1 MINSFLYKFLNDISF
16 LGIKIY
22 YRRFFIF
29 IFFDAAVILSSFY
42 LAYNT
47 RYETFFLNE
56 EIIKL
61 SIIYTLISF
70 FFIFFFQLYQL
81 STLNQDFEI
90 FLKIE
95 IFIIVFFSAIAFYF
109 FDRSVI
115 ARSIPIIIS
124 IYKIVFFLILRFIFY
139 KIINISK
146 YNENIQNVAI
156 YGAGEEANIL
166 KNLITKSYKY
176 NVIFFFEKSDVFNNN
191 KSYNNIDKIPIVTN
205 IKKVEK
211 LLIKYKIA
219 KIFQTK
225 NINENFFD
233 KNFKSFIKKRKISFE
248 VIKNLQGNLA
258 YQIFSLNEDLF
269 YERIFER
276 NEFKFNNQSNQN
288 FFKDQNVLI
297 TGGAGTIGKA
307 LFDHLLSVKYK
318 KIFIVDNSEVNIFY
332 YKKIYKEYLNINF
345 LCGSINDNL
354 FFEDVL
360 KNKKIDIIFHAAAY
374 KHVSVVENNIFSAI
388 RNNILGTENLII
400 SSIKNKV
407 KKFIF
412 ISSDKAV
419 NPSTVMGATKRV
431 GELLVLY
438 YSRLSK
444 STQLATVRFGNIIG
458 SSGSVIPIFINNI
471 KNSENLIVND
481 VNTER
486 YFMSSQEAAYL
497 VTKCSQM
504 MDSVK
509 KIFIFDMGKP
519 VKIYDIAKKLLLI
532 LGVTNSVRIVFGKLQ
547 KEEKISEE
555 LFSSN
560 ERIKKTNDKKI
571 FFIENILDSNLK
583 IFYKN
588 FITLKKM
595 LKNNNL
601 YAIKKQLFKTLSY

>member
-1 MINSFLYKFLNDISF
+1 MNNSFLYKFLNNISF

-22 YRRFFIF
+22 YRRFFTF
-29 IFFDAAVILSSFY
+29 IFFDAVLILSSFY
-42 LAYNT
+42 FAYNT

-95 IFIIVFFSAIAFYF
+95 IFTLLFFSAIAFYF

-124 IYKIVFFLILRFIFY
+124 IYKIVFFLIIRFIFY

-156 YGAGEEANIL
+156 YGTGEEANIL

-211 LLIKYKIA
+211 LLIKYKIT

-233 KNFKSFIKKRKISFE
+233 KNFKSFIKKRKVSFE

-276 NEFKFNNQSNQN
+276 NEFKFNNQTNQN
-288 FFKDQNVLI
+288 FFKDQNILI

-318 KIFIVDNSEVNIFY
+318 EIFIVDNSEVNIFY

-345 LCGSINDNL
+345 LCGSINDSL

-388 RNNILGTENLII
+388 RNNIFGTENLII

-419 NPSTVMGATKRV
+419 NPSTVMGATKRA

-471 KNSENLIVND
+471 KNSDNLIVND

-588 FITLKKM
+588 FITLKKI
-595 LKNNNL
+595 LKKNNL
-601 YAIKKQLFKTLSY
+601 HAIKKQLFKTISY

>member
-1 MINSFLYKFLNDISF
+1 MNNSFLYKFLNNISF

-29 IFFDAAVILSSFY
+29 IFFDAVLIFSSFY
-42 LAYNT
+42 FAYNT
-47 RYETFFLNE
+47 RYETIFLNE

-95 IFIIVFFSAIAFYF
+95 IFTLIFFSAIAFYF

-146 YNENIQNVAI
+146 YNKNIQNVAI
-156 YGAGEEANIL
+156 YGTGEEANIL

-211 LLIKYKIA
+211 LLIKYKIT

-354 FFEDVL
+354 FIEDVL

-400 SSIKNKV
+400 SSVKNKV

-431 GELLVLY
+431 GELLVLH

-471 KNSENLIVND
+471 KNSENLIVNN

-509 KIFIFDMGKP
+509 QIFIFDMGKP

-547 KEEKISEE
+547 NEEKISEE

-588 FITLKKM
+588 FITLKKI
-595 LKNNNL
+595 LKKNNL
-601 YAIKKQLFKTLSY
+601 HAIKKQLFKTLSY

>member
-1 MINSFLYKFLNDISF
+1 M
-16 LGIKIY
+16 
-22 YRRFFIF
+22 
-29 IFFDAAVILSSFY
+29 
-42 LAYNT
+42 
-47 RYETFFLNE
+47 
-56 EIIKL
+56 
-61 SIIYTLISF
+61 
-70 FFIFFFQLYQL
+70 
-81 STLNQDFEI
+81 
-90 FLKIE
+90 
-95 IFIIVFFSAIAFYF
+95 
-109 FDRSVI
+109 
-115 ARSIPIIIS
+115 
-124 IYKIVFFLILRFIFY
+124 
-139 KIINISK
+139 
-146 YNENIQNVAI
+146 
-156 YGAGEEANIL
+156 
-166 KNLITKSYKY
+166 
-176 NVIFFFEKSDVFNNN
+176 
-191 KSYNNIDKIPIVTN
+191 
-205 IKKVEK
+205 
-211 LLIKYKIA
+211 
-219 KIFQTK
+219 
-225 NINENFFD
+225 
-233 KNFKSFIKKRKISFE
+233 
-248 VIKNLQGNLA
+248 
-258 YQIFSLNEDLF
+258 
-269 YERIFER
+269 
-276 NEFKFNNQSNQN
+276 
-288 FFKDQNVLI
+288 
-297 TGGAGTIGKA
+297 
-307 LFDHLLSVKYK
+307 
-318 KIFIVDNSEVNIFY
+318 
-332 YKKIYKEYLNINF
+332 NINF
-345 LCGSINDNL
+345 LCGSINDSL

-388 RNNILGTENLII
+388 RNNIFGTENLII

-419 NPSTVMGATKRV
+419 NPSTVMGATKRA

-471 KNSENLIVND
+471 KNSDNLIVND

-588 FITLKKM
+588 FITLKKI
-595 LKNNNL
+595 LKKNNL
-601 YAIKKQLFKTLSY
+601 HAIKKQLFKTISY

>member
-1 MINSFLYKFLNDISF
+1 MNNSFLYKFLNNISF

-29 IFFDAAVILSSFY
+29 IFFDAVLIFSSFY
-42 LAYNT
+42 FAYNT
-47 RYETFFLNE
+47 RYETIFLNE

-95 IFIIVFFSAIAFYF
+95 IFTLIFFSAIAFYF

-146 YNENIQNVAI
+146 YNKNIQNVAI
-156 YGAGEEANIL
+156 YGTGEEANIL

-211 LLIKYKIA
+211 LLIKYKIK

-354 FFEDVL
+354 FIEDVL

-400 SSIKNKV
+400 SSVKNKV

-431 GELLVLY
+431 GELLVLH

-471 KNSENLIVND
+471 KNSENLIVNN

-509 KIFIFDMGKP
+509 QIFIFDMGKP

-588 FITLKKM
+588 FITLKKI
-595 LKNNNL
+595 LKKNNL
-601 YAIKKQLFKTLSY
+601 HAIKKQLFKTLSY

>member
-1 MINSFLYKFLNDISF
+1 MNNSFLYKFLNNISF

-29 IFFDAAVILSSFY
+29 IFFDAVLIFSSFY
-42 LAYNT
+42 FAYNT
-47 RYETFFLNE
+47 RYETIFLNE

-95 IFIIVFFSAIAFYF
+95 IFTLIFFSAIAFYF

-146 YNENIQNVAI
+146 YNKNIQNVAI
-156 YGAGEEANIL
+156 YGTGEEANIL

-191 KSYNNIDKIPIVTN
+191 KIYNNIDKIPIVTN

-211 LLIKYKIA
+211 LLIKYKIT

-307 LFDHLLSVKYK
+307 LFDHLISVKYK

-354 FFEDVL
+354 FIEDVL

-400 SSIKNKV
+400 SSVKNKV

-419 NPSTVMGATKRV
+419 NPSTVMGATNRV
-431 GELLVLY
+431 GELLVLH

-471 KNSENLIVND
+471 KNSENLIVNN

-509 KIFIFDMGKP
+509 QIFIFDMGKP

-588 FITLKKM
+588 FITLKKI
-595 LKNNNL
+595 LKKNNL
-601 YAIKKQLFKTLSY
+601 HAIKKQLFKTLSY

>member
-95 IFIIVFFSAIAFYF
+95 IFILVFFSAIAFYF

-258 YQIFSLNEDLF
+258 HQIFSLNEDLF

-419 NPSTVMGATKRV
+419 NPSTVMGATKRA

-601 YAIKKQLFKTLSY
+601 HAIKKQLFKTLSY

>member
-1 MINSFLYKFLNDISF
+1 
-16 LGIKIY
+16 
-22 YRRFFIF
+22 
-29 IFFDAAVILSSFY
+29 V
-42 LAYNT
+42 
-47 RYETFFLNE
+47 
-56 EIIKL
+56 
-61 SIIYTLISF
+61 
-70 FFIFFFQLYQL
+70 
-81 STLNQDFEI
+81 
-90 FLKIE
+90 
-95 IFIIVFFSAIAFYF
+95 
-109 FDRSVI
+109 
-115 ARSIPIIIS
+115 
-124 IYKIVFFLILRFIFY
+124 
-139 KIINISK
+139 
-146 YNENIQNVAI
+146 
-156 YGAGEEANIL
+156 
-166 KNLITKSYKY
+166 
-176 NVIFFFEKSDVFNNN
+176 
-191 KSYNNIDKIPIVTN
+191 
-205 IKKVEK
+205 
-211 LLIKYKIA
+211 
-219 KIFQTK
+219 
-225 NINENFFD
+225 
-233 KNFKSFIKKRKISFE
+233 
-248 VIKNLQGNLA
+248 
-258 YQIFSLNEDLF
+258 
-269 YERIFER
+269 
-276 NEFKFNNQSNQN
+276 
-288 FFKDQNVLI
+288 
-297 TGGAGTIGKA
+297 
-307 LFDHLLSVKYK
+307 
-318 KIFIVDNSEVNIFY
+318 
-332 YKKIYKEYLNINF
+332 
-345 LCGSINDNL
+345 
-354 FFEDVL
+354 
-360 KNKKIDIIFHAAAY
+360 IIFHAAAY

-419 NPSTVMGATKRV
+419 NPSTVMGATKRA

-601 YAIKKQLFKTLSY
+601 HAIKKQLFKTLSY

>member
-1 MINSFLYKFLNDISF
+1 MNNSFLYKFLNNISF

-29 IFFDAAVILSSFY
+29 IFFDAVLIFSSFY
-42 LAYNT
+42 FAYNT
-47 RYETFFLNE
+47 RYETIFLNE

-95 IFIIVFFSAIAFYF
+95 IFTLIFFSAIAFYF

-146 YNENIQNVAI
+146 YNKNIQNVAI
-156 YGAGEEANIL
+156 YGTGEEANIL
-166 KNLITKSYKY
+166 KNLITKSFKY

-211 LLIKYKIA
+211 LLIKYKIK

-400 SSIKNKV
+400 SSVKNKV

-431 GELLVLY
+431 GELLVLH

-471 KNSENLIVND
+471 KNSENLIVNN

-509 KIFIFDMGKP
+509 QIFIFDMGKP

-588 FITLKKM
+588 FITLKKI

-601 YAIKKQLFKTLSY
+601 HAIKKQLFKTLSY

>member
-1 MINSFLYKFLNDISF
+1 MNNSFLYKFLNNISF

-22 YRRFFIF
+22 YIRFFIF
-29 IFFDAAVILSSFY
+29 IFFDAVLIFSSFY
-42 LAYNT
+42 FAYNT
-47 RYETFFLNE
+47 RYETIFLNE

-95 IFIIVFFSAIAFYF
+95 IFTLIFFSAIAFYF

-146 YNENIQNVAI
+146 YNKNIQNVAI
-156 YGAGEEANIL
+156 YGTGEEANIL

-211 LLIKYKIA
+211 LLIKYKIT

-374 KHVSVVENNIFSAI
+374 KHVSVAENNIFSAI

-400 SSIKNKV
+400 SSVKNKV

-431 GELLVLY
+431 GELLVLH

-471 KNSENLIVND
+471 KNSENLIVNN

-509 KIFIFDMGKP
+509 QIFIFDMGKP

-571 FFIENILDSNLK
+571 FFIENTLDSNLK

-588 FITLKKM
+588 FITLKKI
-595 LKNNNL
+595 LKKNNL
-601 YAIKKQLFKTLSY
+601 HTIKKQLFKTLSY

>member
-95 IFIIVFFSAIAFYF
+95 IFILVFFSAIAFYF

-258 YQIFSLNEDLF
+258 HQIFSLNEDLF

-360 KNKKIDIIFHAAAY
+360 KNKNIDIIFHAAAY

-419 NPSTVMGATKRV
+419 NPSTVMGATKRA

-601 YAIKKQLFKTLSY
+601 HAIKKQLFKTLSY

>member
-1 MINSFLYKFLNDISF
+1 MNNSFLYKFLNNISF

-29 IFFDAAVILSSFY
+29 IFFDAVLIFSSFY
-42 LAYNT
+42 FAYNT
-47 RYETFFLNE
+47 RYETIFLNE

-95 IFIIVFFSAIAFYF
+95 IFTLIFFSAIAFYF

-146 YNENIQNVAI
+146 YNKNIQNVAI

-211 LLIKYKIA
+211 LLIKYKIT

-400 SSIKNKV
+400 SSVKNKV

-431 GELLVLY
+431 GELLVLH

-471 KNSENLIVND
+471 KNSENLIVNN

-588 FITLKKM
+588 FITLKKI
-595 LKNNNL
+595 LKKNNL
-601 YAIKKQLFKTLSY
+601 HAIKKQLFKTLSY

>member
-1 MINSFLYKFLNDISF
+1 MNNSFLYKFLNNISF

-29 IFFDAAVILSSFY
+29 IFFDAVLIFSSFY
-42 LAYNT
+42 FAYNT
-47 RYETFFLNE
+47 RYETIFLNE

-95 IFIIVFFSAIAFYF
+95 IFTLIFFSAIAFYF

-146 YNENIQNVAI
+146 YNKNIQNVAI
-156 YGAGEEANIL
+156 YGTGEEANIL

-211 LLIKYKIA
+211 LLIKYKIT

-354 FFEDVL
+354 FIEDVL

-400 SSIKNKV
+400 SSVKNKV

-431 GELLVLY
+431 GELLVLH

-471 KNSENLIVND
+471 KNSENLIVNN

-509 KIFIFDMGKP
+509 QIFIFDMGKP

-588 FITLKKM
+588 FITLKKI
-595 LKNNNL
+595 LKKNNL
-601 YAIKKQLFKTLSY
+601 HAIKKQLFKTLSY

>member
-1 MINSFLYKFLNDISF
+1 MNNSFLYKFLNNISF

-22 YRRFFIF
+22 YRRFFTF
-29 IFFDAAVILSSFY
+29 IFFDAVLILSSYYF
-42 LAYNT
+42 AYNT

-95 IFIIVFFSAIAFYF
+95 IFTLFFFSAIAFYF

-139 KIINISK
+139 KIIKISK

-156 YGAGEEANIL
+156 YGTGEEANIL

-176 NVIFFFEKSDVFNNN
+176 NVIFFFEKSDVFINN

-211 LLIKYKIA
+211 LLIKYKIT

-233 KNFKSFIKKRKISFE
+233 KSFKSFIKKRKVSFE

-276 NEFKFNNQSNQN
+276 NEFKFNNQTNQN
-288 FFKDQNVLI
+288 FFKDQNILI

-345 LCGSINDNL
+345 LCGSINDSL

-388 RNNILGTENLII
+388 RNNIFGTENLII

-419 NPSTVMGATKRV
+419 NPSTVMGATKRA

-471 KNSENLIVND
+471 KNSDNLIVND

-588 FITLKKM
+588 FITLKKI
-595 LKNNNL
+595 LKKNNL
-601 YAIKKQLFKTLSY
+601 HAIKKQLFKTISY

>member
-1 MINSFLYKFLNDISF
+1 MNNSFLYKFLNNISF

-29 IFFDAAVILSSFY
+29 IFFDAVLIFSSFY
-42 LAYNT
+42 FAYNT
-47 RYETFFLNE
+47 RYETIFLNE

-95 IFIIVFFSAIAFYF
+95 IFTLIFFSAIAFYF

-146 YNENIQNVAI
+146 YNKNIQNVAI
-156 YGAGEEANIL
+156 YGTGEEANIL
-166 KNLITKSYKY
+166 KNLITKSFKY

-211 LLIKYKIA
+211 LLIKYKIK

-400 SSIKNKV
+400 SSVKNKV

-431 GELLVLY
+431 GELLVLH

-471 KNSENLIVND
+471 KNSENLIVNN

-509 KIFIFDMGKP
+509 QIFIFDMGKP

-588 FITLKKM
+588 FITLKKI
-595 LKNNNL
+595 LKKNNL
-601 YAIKKQLFKTLSY
+601 HAIKKQLFKTLSY

>member
-1 MINSFLYKFLNDISF
+1 MNNSFLYKFLNNISF

-95 IFIIVFFSAIAFYF
+95 IFTLIFFSAIAFYF
-109 FDRSVI
+109 FDRSAI

-146 YNENIQNVAI
+146 YNKNIQNVAI
-156 YGAGEEANIL
+156 YGTGEEANIL
-166 KNLITKSYKY
+166 KNLITKSFKY

-211 LLIKYKIA
+211 LLIKYKIK

-419 NPSTVMGATKRV
+419 NPSTVMGATKRA

-601 YAIKKQLFKTLSY
+601 HAIKKQLFKTLSY

>member
-1 MINSFLYKFLNDISF
+1 MNNSFLYKFLNNISF

-95 IFIIVFFSAIAFYF
+95 IFTLIFFSAIAFYF
-109 FDRSVI
+109 FDRSAI

-146 YNENIQNVAI
+146 YNKNIQNVAI
-156 YGAGEEANIL
+156 YGTGEEANIL
-166 KNLITKSYKY
+166 KNLITKSFKY

-211 LLIKYKIA
+211 LLIKYKIK

-233 KNFKSFIKKRKISFE
+233 KNFRSFIKKRKISFE

-419 NPSTVMGATKRV
+419 NPSTVMGATKRA

-601 YAIKKQLFKTLSY
+601 HAIKKQLFKTLSY

>member
-1 MINSFLYKFLNDISF
+1 MNNSFLYKFLNNISF

-29 IFFDAAVILSSFY
+29 IFFDAVLIFSSFY
-42 LAYNT
+42 FAYNT

-61 SIIYTLISF
+61 SIIYILISF

-95 IFIIVFFSAIAFYF
+95 IFTIIFFSAIAFYF

-146 YNENIQNVAI
+146 YNKNIQNVAI
-156 YGAGEEANIL
+156 YGTGEEANIL

-211 LLIKYKIA
+211 LLIKYKIT

-400 SSIKNKV
+400 SSVKNKV

-431 GELLVLY
+431 GELLVLH

-471 KNSENLIVND
+471 KNSENLIVNN

-497 VTKCSQM
+497 VTKCTQM

-509 KIFIFDMGKP
+509 QIFIFDMGKP

-588 FITLKKM
+588 FITLKKI
-595 LKNNNL
+595 LKKNNL
-601 YAIKKQLFKTLSY
+601 HAIKKQLFKTLSY

>member
-1 MINSFLYKFLNDISF
+1 MNNSFLYKFLNNISF

-29 IFFDAAVILSSFY
+29 IFFDAVLIFSSFY
-42 LAYNT
+42 FAYNT
-47 RYETFFLNE
+47 RYETIFLNE

-95 IFIIVFFSAIAFYF
+95 IFTLIFFSAIAFYF

-146 YNENIQNVAI
+146 YNKNIQNVAI
-156 YGAGEEANIL
+156 YGTGEEANIL

-211 LLIKYKIA
+211 LLIKYKIT

-400 SSIKNKV
+400 SSVKNKV

-431 GELLVLY
+431 GELLVLH

-588 FITLKKM
+588 FITLKKI
-595 LKNNNL
+595 LKKNNL
-601 YAIKKQLFKTLSY
+601 HAIKKQLFKTLSY